1 MAEQG
6 NRTFLKNVVDPEVL
20 ADMISAKL
28 DKKIRVT
35 PFARIDTTLQ
45 GRPGST
51 ITVPKW
57 NYTGEATVVPEG
69 EEIPIHKLTSSTAEY
84 TIHKIGD
91 GKTITDEAI
100 LSGYGDPYG
109 ECVKQ
114 IVMAVA
120 DYIDDES
127 MAELGDASNIFEA
140 TSKISYNNIV
150 DAIDL
155 LQEEVN
161 SPKVMFVHPSQVSTL
176 RKDSNFISAD
186 KYGAGT
192 NVIMYG
198 EIGMIANTRIV
209 PSKRVVK
216 NAEGYKKVNSGDS
229 GALEVVASGAS
240 GGTQIDLASIT
251 KTYPSSYTP
260 AVGDYVAK
268 IDANTYFINPIVK
281 LNGDEETEEDT
292 PALTIFLKRDTN
304 VEVER
309 QSTKRQTVVT
319 ADKHY
324 VVALTNESRVALMFA
339 KA

>member
-6 NRTFLKNVVDPEVL
+6 NRTFLKDGVDPEVL

-28 DKKIRVT
+28 DKKIRIT
-35 PFARIDTTLQ
+35 PFAKIDTTLV
-45 GRPGST
+45 GRAGST
-51 ITVPKW
+51 ITVPRW
-57 NYTGEATVVPEG
+57 VYNGDATIVGEG
-69 EEIPIHKLTSSTAEY
+69 EEIPIHKLVSGTAEY
-84 TIHKIGD
+84 KIHKIGD
-91 GKTITDEAI
+91 GFVVTDEMI

-109 ECVKQ
+109 AGVNQ
-114 IVMAVA
+114 IVKAID
-120 DYIDDES
+120 DYIDDDT
-127 MAELGDASNIFEA
+127 MDELVKASSIFE
-140 TSKISYNNIV
+140 TSSKISYNNVV
-150 DAIDL
+150 DTIDL
-155 LQEEVN
+155 FQEEIN
-161 SPKVMFVHPSQVSTL
+161 TPKVAFIHPSQVTTL
-176 RKDSNFISAD
+176 RKDSNFLSAD

-268 IDANTYFINPIVK
+268 IDAGTFYINPIIK
-281 LNGDEETEEDT
+281 LIVDEETEDDI
-292 PALTIFLKRDTN
+292 PAITLFLKRDTN

-309 QSTKRQTVVT
+309 QSKKRQTEVT
-319 ADKHY
+319 VDKNY
-324 VVALTNESRVALMFA
+324 VVALTNDSRVALMFA